1 MIYEGLVRYVI
12 VTVDTNDVA
21 KGDDAD
27 SIASRRIRLYALL
40 DHKEVNSVTA
50 VDGIKGCGNNKA
62 APKISIGLL
71 VKTVLDNQGSQS

>member
-27 SIASRRIRLYALL
+27 SIASRRIRLNALL

>member
-27 SIASRRIRLYALL
+27 SIASRRIRLSCMSMSN
-40 DHKEVNSVTA
+40 DVDVNEREE
-50 VDGIKGCGNNKA
+50 G
-62 APKISIGLL
+62 IGLSL
-71 VKTVLDNQGSQS
+71 SAAASAITC